1 MNLALEIFNKL
12 HVLTKEISDIKDV
25 KYNIV
30 NTLDDIMENIDEIN
44 MDLLCEKKI
53 NKKLIRFK
61 KWKDEKAKYIWMLL
75 KILKE
80 SLLIDQKMR

>member
-1 MNLALEIFNKL
+1 
-12 HVLTKEISDIKDV
+12 
-25 KYNIV
+25 
-30 NTLDDIMENIDEIN
+30 MENIDEIN
-44 MDLLCEKKI
+44 MDLLGEKKI

>member
-1 MNLALEIFNKL
+1 M

-44 MDLLCEKKI
+44 MDLLGEKKI

-61 KWKDEKAKYIWMLL
+61 KWKDEKAKYIWKLL